1 MFNVVYGR
9 QRPEMELPMTH
20 HRSFRLVFVF
30 VLCLLGTPLQPCPRV
45 TRAAESDTVRVTDFL
60 PNGYVTDGSVC
71 YQTAIQKAMDQAAAR
86 HQQLTFRPMIYR
98 IDDPAG
104 LRLHSGTTLSLH
116 GAVFRVSASAK
127 ADGQVFLGQDVT
139 DVTLLGGEIAGQ
151 RDSWPDSVNISAIR
165 IRGRS
170 GRIRVRD
177 TYVHDMS
184 SNAVGVFG
192 TADQPITHVWVHGL
206 LAQRCCNKYT
216 DYLLP
221 NQGPAKGSTRMDQ
234 GTIALYYVHNFV
246 VDDCAL
252 EDSRSDGTHFYRCR
266 DGRFVNSTVTGSTM
280 GGYFVESSHTV
291 LASGNVIQDNGS
303 RGVTIEAGS
312 TDCILANNLITGSGR
327 EGLWAPDSI
336 RVVVTGNIFRHNG
349 RKDDADKDGEI
360 MINEST
366 WDPPKTPRA
375 ENYRVVNNLFETT
388 AKQGAAIR
396 LQPKVADII
405 IENNT
410 FRGAVRQV
418 IVQDNDPDVA
428 HVVVKNNDG
437 VEENRQS
444 AHRTVRPH
452 AGIPA
457 AEKTNNVP

>member
-1 MFNVVYGR
+1 MFDVVYGR
-9 QRPEMELPMTH
+9 QRPEMELQMTR
-20 HRSFRLVFVF
+20 HRSFRLIFVF
-30 VLCLLGTPLQPCPRV
+30 VLCLLGTPLQPCPRM
-45 TRAAESDTVRVTDFL
+45 TRAAEPDTVRVTDFL

-86 HQQLTFRPMIYR
+86 HQHLTFPPMIYR

-104 LRLHSGTTLSLH
+104 LRLQSGTTLSLH
-116 GAVFRVSASAK
+116 GAVLRVSASAES
-127 ADGQVFLGQDVT
+127 DGQVFLGQDVT
-139 DVTLLGGEIAGQ
+139 DVTIRGGEIAGQ

-170 GRIRVRD
+170 ARIRVRD

-192 TADQPITHVWVHGL
+192 TADQPITHVWVRGL

-221 NQGPAKGSTRMDQ
+221 NQGPAKGSSRMDQ
-234 GTIALYYVHNFV
+234 GVVALYYVHNFV
-246 VDDCAL
+246 VD
-252 EDSRSDGTHFYRCR
+252 
-266 DGRFVNSTVTGSTM
+266 
-280 GGYFVESSHTV
+280 
-291 LASGNVIQDNGS
+291 
-303 RGVTIEAGS
+303 
-312 TDCILANNLITGSGR
+312 
-327 EGLWAPDSI
+327 
-336 RVVVTGNIFRHNG
+336 
-349 RKDDADKDGEI
+349 
-360 MINEST
+360 
-366 WDPPKTPRA
+366 
-375 ENYRVVNNLFETT
+375 NLFDTT

-396 LQPKVADII
+396 VQPKVADII

-418 IVQDNDPDVA
+418 IVQGHDPDVV

-437 VEENRQS
+437 VEENRRS

-452 AGIPA
+452 ASSPA
-457 AEKTNNVP
+457 VEKTNNVP